1 MSEYSIQR
9 LKGRYVIVW
18 NDDEGKRHR
27 YRLAA
32 TDRLGA
38 EAEAAQRWRGGNDTA
53 WTVERL
59 MLAYIAAR
67 QSAGIASTQRQKDA
81 WKAMRSYWSDA
92 TPAIIDEGLCRRYA
106 ATRPV
111 SPATLRTELGQLAAA
126 LNWAKRERLIP
137 DAPAI
142 WRPAAPERRERHL
155 TRAEFRRFLDA
166 CRAPHVRLYAIL
178 GVTTAARPSA
188 ILELTWDRVDL
199 DAGMVNLNPVGRIQ
213 TAKRRP
219 RVPLN
224 DIALAALTEAYA
236 ARQSIWVIEHGAEP
250 IASVKKGFL
259 AASTRSGLKV
269 TPYTLR
275 HTAAV
280 WMAED
285 GVPMAEI
292 AQFLG
297 HDDDRTTQRHYS
309 RFTPGYLRKAAGSLT
324 W

>member
-1 MSEYSIQR
+1 MSDYSVQR
-9 LKGRYVIVW
+9 FRGGYAVVW
-18 NDDEGKRHR
+18 LDEDGKRRR
-27 YRLAA
+27 YRLTAP
-32 TDRLGA
+32 DRLSA
-38 EAEAAQRWRGGNDTA
+38 EAEARQRWRGGDHTA

-59 MLAYIAAR
+59 MLAYIEDREA
-67 QSAGIASTQRQKDA
+67 AGIASTQRQKDA
-81 WKAMRSYWSDA
+81 WKAMKPFWSNA
-92 TPAIIDEGLCRRYA
+92 TADIIDDDLARRYA
-106 ATRPV
+106 ASRPV

-126 LNWAKRERLIP
+126 LNWGVRKKLIP
-137 DAPAI
+137 SAPTV
-142 WRPAAPERRERHL
+142 WRPQAPERKERHL
-155 TRAEFRRFLDA
+155 TQAEFKRFLDA
-166 CRAPHVRLYAIL
+166 CRAPHVKLYAVL

-224 DIALAALTEAYA
+224 EIARTALSEAYA
-236 ARQSIWVIEHGAEP
+236 ARQSVWVIEHGGERV
-250 IASVKKGFL
+250 ASIKKGFL
-259 AASTRSGLKV
+259 AASQRSGLKV

-280 WMAED
+280 WMAES

-292 AQFLG
+292 AQFMG

-309 RFTPGYLRKAAGSLT
+309 RFSPGYLRKAAGALT

>member
-1 MSEYSIQR
+1 MTAYM
-9 LKGRYVIVW
+9 
-18 NDDEGKRHR
+18 DDR
-27 YRLAA
+27 
-32 TDRLGA
+32 
-38 EAEAAQRWRGGNDTA
+38 EA
-53 WTVERL
+53 
-59 MLAYIAAR
+59 
-67 QSAGIASTQRQKDA
+67 AGIASTQRQRDA
-81 WKAMRSYWSDA
+81 WKAMRPFWADA
-92 TPAIIDEGLCRRYA
+92 TPEAIDDDLCRRYA

-126 LNWAKRERLIP
+126 LNHAQRNGVIAH
-137 DAPAI
+137 APKI
-142 WRPAAPERRERHL
+142 WRPQAPERIERHL
-155 TRAEFRRFLDA
+155 TRPQFKQFLDA
-166 CRAPHVRLYAIL
+166 CRAPHVALYAIL

-199 DAGMVNLNPVGRIQ
+199 EAGMVNLNPVGRIQ

-224 DIALAALTEAYA
+224 DVAREALTKAYA
-236 ARQSIWVIEHGAEP
+236 ARQSIWVVEHGAKQV
-250 IASVKKGFL
+250 ASIKKGFL
-259 AASTRSGLKV
+259 AASERSGLKV

-297 HDDDRTTQRHYS
+297 HDDDRTTQRHYA
-309 RFTPGYLRKAAGSLT
+309 RFSPNFLRKAAGALT